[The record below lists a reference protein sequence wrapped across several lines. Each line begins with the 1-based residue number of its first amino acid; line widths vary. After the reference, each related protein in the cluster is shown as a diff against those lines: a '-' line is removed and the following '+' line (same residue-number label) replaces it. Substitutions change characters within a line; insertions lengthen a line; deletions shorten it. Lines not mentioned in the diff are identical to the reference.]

1 MKGKQ
6 KKKTKTPGYI
16 EGKGL
21 RAFPHNIALDFRKNK
36 LLYLMSLPIVIWFI
50 IFCYVPM
57 GGIMMAFEKFS
68 PVKGLLGS
76 SWIGL
81 DNFVA
86 FFQGPYFFRL
96 MKNTV
101 VLGVLD
107 LIVGFPAP
115 ILFALLLNEI
125 SSKKFKKTV
134 QTISYMPYFISSVV
148 LCGLVMDFCA
158 SGGVLSNLV
167 ASVTNSDGRNLLGVS
182 SYFRPIFILSN
193 LWQGIG
199 YGSIIYLA
207 SLSSVDQELYEAAVV
222 DGANR
227 MKQTLHIT
235 LPGIAPTIIIMLI
248 LRISTLLQVSSDKIL
263 LLYNPSIYNTADVIN
278 TYVYREGLQNYNY
291 GLSAAVG
298 LFNSLIATALLLITN
313 RISAKCSDTSLF

>member
-1 MKGKQ
+1 M
-6 KKKTKTPGYI
+6 TV
-16 EGKGL
+16 
-21 RAFPHNIALDFRKNK
+21 
-36 LLYLMSLPIVIWFI
+36 PIIIWFI
-50 IFCYVPM
+50 IFCYIPM
-57 GGIMMAFEKFS
+57 GGIAMAFEQYS

-76 SWIGL
+76 KWIGM
-81 DNFVA
+81 DNFMA
-86 FFQGPYFFRL
+86 FFQGPYFGRL
-96 MKNTV
+96 MRNTV
-101 VLGVLD
+101 TLGVLD
-107 LIVGFPAP
+107 LVIGFPAP
-115 ILFALLLNEI
+115 IIFALLLNEI
-125 SSKKFKKTV
+125 GKKSFKKTV

-148 LCGLVMDFCA
+148 LCGLVTDFCS

-167 ASVTNSDGRNLLGVS
+167 AVLTNSEGRNLLGVS
-182 SYFRPIFILSN
+182 GYFRPIFILSN
-193 LWQGIG
+193 LWQGFG

-207 SLSSVDQELYEAAVV
+207 SLSSVDQELYEAAVM

-235 LPGIAPTIIIMLI
+235 LPGIAPTIIILLI

-291 GLSAAVG
+291 GLSASVG

-313 RISAKCSDTSLF
+313 RISAKYSETSLF

>member
-1 MKGKQ
+1 MEHIQKR
-6 KKKTKTPGYI
+6 KKKAQGYI

-21 RAFPHNIALDFRKNK
+21 RALPHNIGYDFKKNK
-36 LLYLMSLPIVIWFI
+36 LIYLMSLPIVIWFI

-57 GGIMMAFEKFS
+57 GGILMAFEKYS
-68 PVKGLLGS
+68 PVKGIIGS
-76 SWIGL
+76 DWVGFG
-81 DNFVA
+81 NFRA
-86 FFQGPYFFRL
+86 FFQGPYFLRL

-115 ILFALLLNEI
+115 IIFALLLNEI
-125 SSKKFKKTV
+125 TTKKFKKTV

-148 LCGLVMDFCA
+148 LCGLITDFCA

-167 ASVTNSDGRNLLGVS
+167 AGVTNSGGRNLLGIS
-182 SYFRPIFILSN
+182 SYFRPIFVLSN
-193 LWQGIG
+193 LWQGLG
-199 YGSIIYLA
+199 YGSIIYIA
-207 SLSSVDQELYEAAVV
+207 SLSSVDQELYEAAVM

-227 MKQTLHIT
+227 IKQTIHIT

-263 LLYNPSIYNTADVIN
+263 LLYNPSIYKTADVIN

-291 GLSAAVG
+291 GLSSAVG

-313 RISAKCSDTSLF
+313 KISAKCSDTSLF